1 MALRFNAVDANV
13 VLQTQ
18 SDTPY
23 TVQIKM
29 DGQPLSSEDAGKG
42 IWFDD
47 TGLSFITVDEP
58 RL

>member
-1 MALRFNAVDANV
+1 MALRFNAVDVNV
-13 VLQTQ
+13 VLRTQ

-29 DGQPLSSEDAGKG
+29 DGQSLTPEDAGND

-47 TGLSFITVDEP
+47 ERRSLITVDEP